1 MIHKKWLANKTIKN
15 AGWIIAGKIAQM
27 LINLFVGL
35 LTARY
40 LGPSNFGLVNYA
52 AAYTGFFNAFCTLGI
67 TSILVKEFISNPE
80 KEGEILGTSLLLRA
94 VSSFLSA
101 VVIVCVVINVDAD
114 EPTTILVVALSSIG
128 LLFRAFEV
136 FNYWFQS
143 RLQSRV
149 TAVVSLIAYGVMAAY
164 KVVLLITGRNVV
176 WFAFATSVDYIC
188 IGAMLLLAYR
198 KHGGRKLR
206 VSLDYGRDLL
216 SRSRYFILP
225 SLMVAIY
232 AQTDKFM
239 LKQMLGDA
247 QIGYYSTA
255 VSLSSVWCFVLQ
267 AIIDSVY
274 PSIMEAY
281 GKDERLFARRNKQL
295 YAIIFYISLFVS
307 VLFTILAE
315 WVVCLLYGEAYLP
328 AAAPLRVIT
337 WYTAFS
343 YLGVARNAWIVCK
356 DRQKYLLPVYG
367 LSAISNV
374 VLNLL
379 LIPKLGTVGAAA
391 ASLAAQIMTTMVFPF
406 LIPDLRENSA
416 LMVEAI
422 TLKDIR

>member
-1 MIHKKWLANKTIKN
+1 
-15 AGWIIAGKIAQM
+15 M

-52 AAYTGFFNAFCTLGI
+52 AAYAGFFNAFCTLGI
-67 TSILVKEFISNPE
+67 TSILVKEFISNPG

-94 VSSFLSA
+94 ISSFLSA
-101 VVIVCVVINVDAD
+101 VVIICVVVNVDAD

-128 LLFRAFEV
+128 LVFRAFEV

-149 TAVVSLIAYGVMAAY
+149 TAVVSLIAYGAMAAY
-164 KVVLLITGRNVV
+164 KVILLATGRNVV

-188 IGAMLLLAYR
+188 IGALLLLAYR
-198 KHGGRKLR
+198 KHGGGTLR
-206 VSLDYGRDLL
+206 VSLGYGKDLL

-225 SLMVAIY
+225 SLMVAVY

-281 GKDERLFARRNKQL
+281 GKDEGLFVKRNKQL

-307 VLFTILAE
+307 VVFTVFAE
-315 WVVCLLYGEAYLP
+315 WIVWLLYGEAYLP

-374 VLNLL
+374 ILNLI

-391 ASLAAQIMTTMVFPF
+391 ASLAAQVMTTMIFPF
-406 LIPDLRENSA
+406 LIPDLRENSV

-422 TLKDIR
+422 ALKDIR